1 MKKIMPLLIILLFIV
16 PKYSYAGS
24 LSFESIS
31 VNEFDS
37 ASGTFKAPE
46 QKMYFFNPMND
57 FLLLAKLKGLP
68 EEGFDIKGVVV
79 TINSGGKVRQL
90 KNSDSYIVTNA
101 KGVVYVP
108 FYLGDG
114 SNYCNA
120 KNIITASLPGTQK
133 QIKGELIVECGE

>member
-1 MKKIMPLLIILLFIV
+1 MKKIMALSIILLLIAS
-16 PKYSYAGS
+16 KYSYAGS

-31 VNEFDS
+31 VHEFDS

-46 QKMYFFNPMND
+46 PKMYFFNPMND
-57 FLLLAKLKGLP
+57 FLLVAKLKGLP
-68 EEGFDIKGVVV
+68 EQGFDIKGVIIS
-79 TINSGGKVRQL
+79 INSDGKVRQL

-114 SNYCNA
+114 SNFCNA

-133 QIKGELIVECGE
+133 QIKSELIVECGE